1 MNTAA
6 SSQVTVVDSRRWYL
20 ETLVTLIQV
29 AAVFGVLLLMAHTLA
44 NVAGRYFFNTPL
56 RGTNEIV
63 AFWYLP
69 LIAFPGF
76 VAAQVLNRHISANI
90 LFDMLPKKNQRE
102 VAIGIALI
110 GAALCGTFAY
120 YTFQEAL
127 HSMAQGRHVVGTSA
141 VIVWPT
147 TFLPPIAFGSLCV
160 LFLMEMANLIMGRAI
175 QKDQEQLELERLGIA
190 EEEAKPAEA
199 TKGQRWLVR
208 AAIIGAIAICLVA
221 MFAFEAKQVI
231 ALGAVG
237 LMLVLLFLKVPVAF
251 SLAGPGLLGLWAI
264 RPRAVFTMLENQ
276 PFDAVANWT
285 FSVLP
290 MFIFMGILL
299 WKSGLTAQMYVA
311 ARVWLK
317 WLPGGLAV
325 STNAAGTGL
334 AAVSG
339 STLATTYALG
349 RIGIPEMLRAGYDR
363 RMAIAS
369 IMISGLPGQLIPPS
383 TALVIYAGIAE
394 VPIGPQL
401 MAGII
406 PGLFVAFVFS
416 MALILAATIW
426 PSLVGGRSK
435 NDGEV
440 ITWSQRW
447 TSLAGIWPMPVLIGI
462 VLGGMFAG
470 VLTATEAG
478 AAGALGALILTIIV
492 KGKTS
497 WRTIVDAGVDTI
509 ITSGAI
515 FLLLIGAQILSSLLT
530 LSGLADGFA
539 DWVSH
544 AGFDRVTFLLIVLAV
559 YLLLG
564 TFMENLPIM
573 LLTVPLLIPILGELD
588 VSLLWFGVFCVF
600 MGELAILT
608 PPVGIL
614 SFVIHA
620 LCQEKE
626 INLGQ
631 KITLNDVMSSV
642 WYLMPIAVLVAVLLI
657 FFPDLVTWLPD
668 QMSIR

>member
-1 MNTAA
+1 MSPTATT
-6 SSQVTVVDSRRWYL
+6 QVTMVDTRPWYL
-20 ETLVTLIQV
+20 GTLVTLIRT
-29 AAVFGVLLLMAHTLA
+29 AAVFGVMLLMLHTLA
-44 NVAGRYFFNTPL
+44 NVFGRYLFNTPL

-76 VAAQVLNRHISANI
+76 VFAQILNRHISANI
-90 LFDMLPKKNQRE
+90 LFDVLPKRNQRE

-110 GAALCGTFAY
+110 GAALCGAFAY

-147 TFLPPIAFGSLCV
+147 TFLPPVAFAALSV
-160 LFLMEMANLIMGRAI
+160 LFLIEAGNLLMGRAI
-175 QKDQEQLELERLGIA
+175 QKDQEQLALEKLGIA
-190 EEEAKPAEA
+190 DEKAVPERASAARE
-199 TKGQRWLVR
+199 WLIR
-208 AAIIGAIAICLVA
+208 AAIAGAILACLVA
-221 MFAFEAKQVI
+221 MFAFDQRQVI
-231 ALGAVG
+231 AIGAVC

-264 RPRAVFTMLENQ
+264 RPRAVFTMLESH
-276 PFDAVANWT
+276 PFDSVANWT

-311 ARVWLK
+311 ARFWLK

-349 RIGIPEMLRAGYDR
+349 RIGIPEMLRSGYDR

-401 MAGII
+401 MAGIV
-406 PGLFVAFVFS
+406 PGLFVALVFS
-416 MALILAATIW
+416 IALVLAAMIW
-426 PSLVGGRSK
+426 PSLVGGRRK
-435 NDGEV
+435 DDEV

-447 TSLAGIWPMPVLIGI
+447 TSLAGIWPMPLLIGI

-478 AAGALGALILTIIV
+478 AAGAFGAVILTLIV

-497 WRTIVDAGVDTI
+497 WKTIVDAGVDTI

-539 DWVSH
+539 GWVSH

-573 LLTVPLLIPILGELD
+573 LLTVPLLIPILNDLN

-620 LCQEKE
+620 LCQDKE

-657 FFPDLVTWLPD
+657 FFPGLVTWLPD